1 MCGID
6 GRVVTALQALRI
18 LGGGGLGGCGALT
31 GLDVRGA
38 GDPGRCPGLT
48 HGVLTARGMARW
60 GSVFWRGVVERLQGL
75 MVFGG

>member
-1 MCGID
+1 M
-6 GRVVTALQALRI
+6 
-18 LGGGGLGGCGALT
+18 
-31 GLDVRGA
+31 GA

>member
-18 LGGGGLGGCGALT
+18 LGGRVTLGCGALT
-31 GLDVRGA
+31 GLDVYA
-38 GDPGRCPGLT
+38 MGDPGRCPGLT
-48 HGVLTARGMARW
+48 QGGLTARGWLAGARC
-60 GSVFWRGVVERLQGL
+60 WRGVVARLRGL